1 MSTSH
6 QATPGSQ
13 ADYRDATARSATG
26 ASPLASGLALFAGIV
41 MIIAGIFQAVAGLV
55 ALFQNELYV
64 VGVTYVFSFDVTAWG
79 WIHLLVGALVAVAGG
94 AVLMG
99 HLWGRVIGIGL
110 ASLSMIANFL
120 FVPYYPIWSLLII
133 ALDVAVIWALCSYDR
148 EAARR

>member
-13 ADYRDATARSATG
+13 ADHRDGTVRSATG
-26 ASPLASGLALFAGIV
+26 TSPLASGLALFAGTV

-64 VGVTYVFSFDVTAWG
+64 VGVNYVFSFDVTAWG

-94 AVLMG
+94 AVLVG
-99 HLWGRVIGIGL
+99 HLWGRVIAIGL

-120 FVPYYPIWSLLII
+120 FIPYYPIWSLLII
-133 ALDVAVIWALCSYDR
+133 ALDVSVIWALCSYDR